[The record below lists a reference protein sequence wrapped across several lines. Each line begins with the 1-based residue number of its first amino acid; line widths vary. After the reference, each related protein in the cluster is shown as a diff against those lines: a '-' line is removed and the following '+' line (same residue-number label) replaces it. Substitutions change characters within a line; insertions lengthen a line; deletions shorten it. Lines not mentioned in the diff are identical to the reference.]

1 MKNRLKTCSIVL
13 LLGVIGILYAAI
25 RAESHALDP
34 ESVDRHAEIT
44 LTGDRLVIIYEL
56 LLGINPTNRAVEKL
70 DANLDKTISNEER
83 DAYIAE
89 IAPIYADLQTVQ
101 LGDTRLPLQFVQ
113 GDVYR
118 TIGHNGINVL
128 KIDLGYMC
136 DLPAD
141 IPREATLAFHYHDA
155 NLEDR
160 NGWKQIRFNPLNG
173 VRYSG
178 HIPYKDFGKFDYTIM
193 ETKGFAPKTD
203 QISIETFLPASSD
216 ASNAPAVVLPEKME
230 IDEAS
235 GGAGVD
241 LLVKIWLALAGIS
254 VVLGLIVWRIRHS
267 R

>member
-1 MKNRLKTCSIVL
+1 MRNL
-13 LLGVIGILYAAI
+13 LETHGIFLFVFLIGTMCAAL

-44 LTGDRLVIIYEL
+44 LTGSRLVVIYEL

-70 DANLDKTISNEER
+70 DANQDKTISDEER
-83 DAYIAE
+83 DAYLKE
-89 IAPIYADLQTVQ
+89 IAPIYADMQTVQ
-101 LGDTRLPLQFVQ
+101 LGEMRLPLRFVQ

-136 DLPAD
+136 DLPAG

-155 NLEDR
+155 NLENR

-203 QISIETFLPASSD
+203 EISLEISLPASSE
-216 ASNAPAVVLPEKME
+216 ASSSPAVVLPEKRE
-230 IDEAS
+230 IDVAS
-235 GGAGVD
+235 IRSGVD
-241 LLVKIWLALAGIS
+241 LLVKIWLALGGIGVILS
-254 VVLGLIVWRIRHS
+254 LVVWRIRRS